1 MQDCRIWRRSK
12 RSRCNASKYR
22 EKVRGVY
29 ALLQSRKKDSI
40 EYFVEK
46 EKIEEAVNEISGE
59 VTEISENNEIKP
71 ENDNDEEEKIS
82 GENI

>member
-1 MQDCRIWRRSK
+1 M
-12 RSRCNASKYR
+12 
-22 EKVRGVY
+22 EKKE
-29 ALLQSRKKDSI
+29 AA
-40 EYFVEK
+40 EEK

-82 GENI
+82 E

>member
-1 MQDCRIWRRSK
+1 MK
-12 RSRCNASKYR
+12 FL
-22 EKVRGVY
+22 EK
-29 ALLQSRKKDSI
+29 
-40 EYFVEK
+40 
-46 EKIEEAVNEISGE
+46 